1 MFSRDSNLSRKCFV
15 TASVA
20 ESRFY
25 FSQPLAVATISS
37 TFSVNLSRNALRAH
51 FLSSSPTA
59 AAMTHSGEDVMFT
72 SNAGQALEGH
82 VIYKESNVREASS
95 CMAYCLLEK
104 SCTSFNYQPREN
116 LCELNNATR
125 LEDLQNFKQRPG
137 SNYYEANE
145 NVVIMKSPL

>member
-1 MFSRDSNLSRKCFV
+1 
-15 TASVA
+15 
-20 ESRFY
+20 
-25 FSQPLAVATISS
+25 
-37 TFSVNLSRNALRAH
+37 
-51 FLSSSPTA
+51 
-59 AAMTHSGEDVMFT
+59 MTHSGEDVMFT
-72 SNAGQALEGH
+72 SSLSEDGGQALEGH

-137 SNYYEANE
+137 SNYYEKTKPQFLT
-145 NVVIMKSPL
+145 MDLHP